1 MKKFI
6 RSSNDLLLS
15 ILMGAVAAFLLTNQ
29 KIIIGVENR
38 DFETAIKAIYDIFVV
53 AQI

>member
-15 ILMGAVAAFLLTNQ
+15 ILMGAVAAFLLTSQ
-29 KIIIGVENR
+29 KIIIGVENGLGGM
-38 DFETAIKAIYDIFVV
+38 
-53 AQI
+53 

>member
-29 KIIIGVENR
+29 KIIIGVENGLVSGR
-38 DFETAIKAIYDIFVV
+38 KFTKT
-53 AQI
+53 